1 MWLAESRRAGG
12 TGLQCAGRYSLRRM
26 AGGTGPTT
34 WLRGC
39 MQMLERAIRKFIA
52 AGLRPQ
58 AQAFETQLARL
69 KATEGK

>member
-12 TGLQCAGRYSLRRM
+12 TG
-26 AGGTGPTT
+26 PTR
-34 WLRGC
+34 LSGC
-39 MQMLERAIRKFIA
+39 MQMLERAIRKFMA

-58 AQAFETQLARL
+58 AQAFETPLARL